1 MSINIY
7 GAGIAGLSLAASL
20 SDNHFEN
27 YKIFEKASDIRKS
40 DTAIQL
46 GFNCFQA
53 LKDLGVLELVKNKSI
68 LTNSLNIYSKN
79 NFLKKTNIK
88 SSLFIKRNDLIEIL
102 LSKISSNKIVF
113 NQKFNDKKTFK
124 TDLNIDATGGRDGVD
139 SGRIA
144 SWGVSNLSANHDKMF
159 KELNLFMYPGMHLVT
174 YPLIDNQLSWTYIRK
189 SNTKKNNN
197 IVKDILYPI
206 NDRNFEALISKTIRL
221 HFKNKCN
228 YLNDNKKVLEIG
240 DAAHQFLPHLAQG
253 ATQSLIDGL
262 FVSKYLIKN
271 NFDEYID
278 NQKFSDFSR
287 GRLKLLNKINF
298 QSRINAD
305 VFQIENQFI
314 SSVRDFVIRFKT
326 PSYNWLFNSYY
337 EA

>member
-20 SDNHFEN
+20 SANHFKN

-53 LKDLGVLELVKNKSI
+53 LKDLGVLELVTNQSI
-68 LTNSLNIYSKN
+68 LTNTLNIYSKN
-79 NFLKKTNIK
+79 NLLKKTNIK
-88 SSLFIKRNDLIEIL
+88 GSLFIKRNNLIEIL
-102 LSKISSNKIVF
+102 LSKIDSNKIVF
-113 NQKFNDKKTFK
+113 NEKFDNKKIFK
-124 TDLNIDATGGRDGVD
+124 TDLNINATGGRDGVD

-144 SWGVSNLSANHDKMF
+144 SWGVINLAANHDKIF
-159 KELNLFMYPGMHLVT
+159 KELNLFMFPGMHLVT
-174 YPLIDNQLSWTYIRK
+174 YPLTDNQLSFTYIRK
-189 SNTKKNNN
+189 SNNKKNNKIIKN
-197 IVKDILYPI
+197 ILNPI
-206 NDRNFEALISKTIRL
+206 NDKKFEALINKTVRL

-228 YLNDNKKVLEIG
+228 YLNDNKKVLKIG

-253 ATQSLIDGL
+253 GTQSLIDGV
-262 FVSKYLIKN
+262 FISKYLIKN

-278 NQKFSDFSR
+278 DQKFSDFSR
-287 GRLKLLNKINF
+287 RRLQLLNKINF

-314 SSVRDFVIRFKT
+314 NSVRDFVIRFNT

>member
-7 GAGIAGLSLAASL
+7 GAGIAGLSLATSL
-20 SDNHFEN
+20 SANHFEN

-53 LKDLGVLELVKNKSI
+53 LKDLGVLELVTNKSI
-68 LTNSLNIYSKN
+68 LTNTLNIYSKN
-79 NFLKKTNIK
+79 NLLKKTNIK
-88 SSLFIKRNDLIEIL
+88 GSLFIKRNDLIEIL
-102 LSKISSNKIVF
+102 LSKIDSNKIVF
-113 NQKFNDKKTFK
+113 NEKFDSKKIFK
-124 TDLNIDATGGRDGVD
+124 TDLNINATGGRDGVD

-144 SWGVSNLSANHDKMF
+144 SWGVINLASNHDKIF
-159 KELNLFMYPGMHLVT
+159 KELNLFMFPGMHLVT
-174 YPLIDNQLSWTYIRK
+174 YPLTDNQLSFTYIRK
-189 SNTKKNNN
+189 SNNKKNNN
-197 IVKDILYPI
+197 IIKNILNPN
-206 NDRNFEALISKTIRL
+206 NDSNFEALINKTIRL
-221 HFKNKCN
+221 YFKNKCN

-271 NFDEYID
+271 NFDECID
-278 NQKFSDFSR
+278 EQKFSDFSR
-287 GRLKLLNKINF
+287 RRLQLLNKINF

-314 SSVRDFVIRFKT
+314 KSVRDFVIRFNA

>member
-7 GAGIAGLSLAASL
+7 GAGIAGLSLATSL
-20 SDNHFEN
+20 SASRFEN

-46 GFNCFQA
+46 GFNCFQC
-53 LKDLGVLELVKNKSI
+53 LKDLGIYELVMNKSI

-79 NFLKKTNIK
+79 NFLKKTDIK
-88 SSLFIKRNDLIEIL
+88 GSLLIKRNDLIEIL
-102 LSKISSNKIVF
+102 LSKIDTNRIVF
-113 NQKFNDKKTFK
+113 NQKFENKKTIK
-124 TDLNIDATGGRDGVD
+124 TDLNIDATGGRDGIN

-144 SWGVSNLSANHDKMF
+144 SWGITNLSANHDKF
-159 KELNLFMYPGMHLVT
+159 LKELNLFMFPGMHLVT
-174 YPLIDNQLSWTYIRK
+174 YPLKDNQLSWTYVRK
-189 SNTKKNNN
+189 SNNKKNNN
-197 IVKDILYPI
+197 IVKDILYP
-206 NDRNFEALISKTIRL
+206 NNNENFEALISKTIRL
-221 HFKNKCN
+221 HFKNNCN
-228 YLNDNKKVLEIG
+228 YLSDNKKVLEIG

-253 ATQSLIDGL
+253 ATQSLIDGV
-262 FVSKYLIKN
+262 FISKYLTKN
-271 NFDEYID
+271 NFEKSIN

-287 GRLKLLNKINF
+287 RRIKLLNKINF

-314 SSVRDFVIRFKT
+314 SSIRDFVIRFNT